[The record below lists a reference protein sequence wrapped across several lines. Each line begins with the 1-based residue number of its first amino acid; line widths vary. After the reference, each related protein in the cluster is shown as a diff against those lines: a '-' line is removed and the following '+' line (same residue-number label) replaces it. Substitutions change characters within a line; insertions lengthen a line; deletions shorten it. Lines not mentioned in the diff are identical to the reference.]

1 MLTPPTQLHD
11 AFFKSFMSK
20 PELAG
25 RFLREHL
32 PSDVA
37 ELLSQEPPEQVPGS
51 FVDEDFSRHHTD
63 ASRMTRCQPR
73 GCGVRTSDAAATH

>member
-37 ELLSQEPPEQVPGS
+37 ELLAQEPPEQVPGTTPPSAPDNTRSTARPAPRPYPPHQS
-51 FVDEDFSRHHTD
+51 F
-63 ASRMTRCQPR
+63 
-73 GCGVRTSDAAATH
+73 